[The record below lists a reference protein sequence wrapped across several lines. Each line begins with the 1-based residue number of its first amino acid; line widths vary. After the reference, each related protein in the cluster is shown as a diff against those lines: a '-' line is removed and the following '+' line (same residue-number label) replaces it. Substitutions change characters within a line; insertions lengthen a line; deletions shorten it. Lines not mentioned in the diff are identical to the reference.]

1 MKKIELTLIN
11 LLLIAANFS
20 LLGGSVNDGLVY
32 LPQAVASGQFYR
44 LLTHPFV
51 HVSAYHLLIDGLA
64 FFLLYWQ
71 MEEKSLIKRM
81 TCLLGIHIS
90 ILAAVTFFSPL
101 TASIGYCGLSG
112 IDHGLMAL
120 WCLEQLVQKD
130 PLRTKTALITLL
142 ILIGKSV
149 YEMLTGTML
158 FASLHPGSIGV
169 PVVAS
174 HAGGIIGA
182 LVVFAVL
189 NRTQIHLLFQGTRR
203 TAVPIRRYVHEDL
216 TDFSGIGKV
225 AQDRQKEMV

>member
-1 MKKIELTLIN
+1 MKKIELTILN
-11 LLLIAANFS
+11 LVLIAANVS

-51 HVSAYHLLIDGLA
+51 HVSVYHLLIDGLA

-81 TCLLGIHIS
+81 ACLLGIHVS
-90 ILAAVTFFSPL
+90 VLAAVTFFSPL
-101 TASIGYCGLSG
+101 TATLGYCGLSG

-130 PLRTKTALITLL
+130 PLRTKTALITLG

-158 FASLHPGSIGV
+158 FASFHPGSIGT
-169 PVVAS
+169 PIVVS
-174 HAGGIIGA
+174 HAGGILGA
-182 LVVFAVL
+182 FVVFVL
-189 NRTQIHLLFQGTRR
+189 LNHTQIQLLFQENSQKT
-203 TAVPIRRYVHEDL
+203 VPVGR
-216 TDFSGIGKV
+216 
-225 AQDRQKEMV
+225 